1 MPKVRYL
8 KVTFANHIL
17 AREVPCFRSA
27 VIEATERQSSL
38 FHNHKPDSSSIYRYP
53 LIQYKSL
60 YKKASIICLNEG
72 TDDIHYL
79 FQRRDLDLRIGDRE
93 ETFEIE
99 DIHLKYFNVQCWQG
113 QFEYALKD
121 WQALNQDNY
130 KRYMALDTEVERLQF
145 LEKLLLGNL
154 LAFAKGIGWDVQGQL
169 EARITRMK
177 GERWLPYK
185 GHKSLCFSLNFRCN
199 ASLPNFIGLGKG
211 GSVGYGSLLEIGN
224 KKPGS
229 MKYETRNANYEQ
241 QTANHAQQ

>member
-17 AREVPCFRSA
+17 ARETPCFRSA
-27 VIEATERQSSL
+27 VIEVTERQSSL
-38 FHNHKPDSSSIYRYP
+38 FHNHKKDKGSIYRYP
-53 LIQYKSL
+53 LIQYKPL

-79 FQRRDLDLRIGDRE
+79 FQRRDLDLRIGGRQ

-121 WQALNQDNY
+121 WQALNQANY

-145 LEKLLLGNL
+145 LEKVLVGNL
-154 LAFAKGIGWDVQGQL
+154 LAFATGVGWDVQGQL
-169 EARITRMK
+169 EAQITRMK

-185 GHKSLCFSLNFRCN
+185 GQKVLCFSLNFRCN

-211 GSVGYGSLLEIGN
+211 GSLGFGSLLEIGN
-224 KKPGS
+224 RKLGNR
-229 MKYETRNANYEQ
+229 KYEIGNMKSEI
-241 QTANHAQQ
+241 